1 MKMSIKKIAAAALLL
16 GVAFQ
21 PITASAQI
29 VKSSIYGDDEFKIFI
44 STNNTSEGVEFAQGF
59 GWAANFQNTLYLYPG
74 ATTYYMHIWV
84 RDLGGAPT
92 GLLGEFTMP
101 ASPILN
107 PRGCRFANN
116 SVNLR
121 TTDANNR
128 WLVSPTQPY
137 STPITGGPFGTLA
150 APQFNNVIPRF
161 AQATLT
167 PLNLGTN
174 ASQTNPWPQTPL
186 AHPFPGVNGQA
197 KWLWVPAP
205 ENREPEAWFTTK
217 ITCQSPN

>member
-21 PITASAQI
+21 PVTASAQI

-44 STNNTSEGVEFAQGF
+44 STDNKSEGVEFAQGF

-92 GLLGEFTMP
+92 GLLGDFKLP
-101 ASPILN
+101 NPN
-107 PRGCRFANN
+107 PRVCKFANN
-116 SVNLR
+116 QVNLR
-121 TTDANNR
+121 TTDLNNL
-128 WLVSPTQPY
+128 WLVSPTQAY
-137 STPITGGPFGTLA
+137 TTPITGGPFSTLA
-150 APQFNNVIPRF
+150 APQFNNVIPKF

-174 ASQTNPWPQTPL
+174 ASPNNPWPLP
-186 AHPFPGVNGQA
+186 HSFPGVSLNT

-217 ITCQSPN
+217 ITCQTPN

>member
-59 GWAANFQNTLYLYPG
+59 SWAVNFQNTLYLYSG
-74 ATTYYMHIWV
+74 VTTYYMHVWV

-92 GLLGEFTMP
+92 GLLGEFSMLTP
-101 ASPILN
+101 N

-121 TTDANNR
+121 TTDANN
-128 WLVSPTQPY
+128 WWKVSPTQAY
-137 STPITGGPFGTLA
+137 STPITGGPFSSLA
-150 APQFNNVIPRF
+150 VPQFNNVIPTF

-167 PLNLGTN
+167 PLNLGAN
-174 ASQTNPWPQTPL
+174 GAPNPWPTQSL
-186 AHPFPGVNGQA
+186 PGVSLNA

-205 ENREPEAWFTTK
+205 EDRFPEAWFTTR
-217 ITCQSPN
+217 ITCKKAN

>member
-1 MKMSIKKIAAAALLL
+1 MQISFKKIAAAALLL

-29 VKSSIYGDDEFKIFI
+29 VTSSIYGDDEFKIFI

-59 GWAANFQNTLYLYPG
+59 GWSVNFKNTLYLYPG
-74 ATTYYMHIWV
+74 ATTYYMHVWV

-101 ASPILN
+101 TSPLQN
-107 PRGCRFANN
+107 PRRCRFANN
-116 SVNLR
+116 TGNLL
-121 TTDANNR
+121 TTAANNL
-128 WLVSPTQPY
+128 WMVSPTQAY
-137 STPITGGPFGTLA
+137 STPITGGPFSALA
-150 APQFNNVIPRF
+150 VPQFNNVIPKF

-167 PLNLGTN
+167 PLDLGAN
-174 ASQTNPWPQTPL
+174 GAPNPWPTQSL
-186 AHPFPGVNGQA
+186 PGVSLNA

-205 ENREPEAWFTTK
+205 QNRDPEAWFTTV
-217 ITCQSPN
+217 ITCKKAN